1 MTPERTKELVRK
13 GLAAERHE
21 KLDALLVKVSR
32 LQRELREAEEAVE
45 LFKVRCENDDEL
57 GAYEP

>member
-1 MTPERTKELVRK
+1 VTPERTKELVRK
-13 GLAAERHE
+13 GLAVERAE

-45 LFKVRCENDDEL
+45 LFKARCENDDEM
-57 GAYEP
+57 GACP